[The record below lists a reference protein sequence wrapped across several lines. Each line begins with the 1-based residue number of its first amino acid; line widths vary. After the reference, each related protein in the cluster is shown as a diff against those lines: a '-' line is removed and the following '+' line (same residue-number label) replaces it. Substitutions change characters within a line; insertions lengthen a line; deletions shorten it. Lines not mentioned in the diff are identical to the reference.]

1 MRVSPRENFRRALAG
16 HPLAMQRQNNARAN
30 KRRQQGRPR
39 RRRPATPRRRNA
51 WAASPT
57 PLEGARGARARDDAR
72 PAEHQGGIT
81 AMATT
86 ARTAKDGHRD
96 GHDVDGRPRRAGET
110 QILALGRLW
119 KARGGRGRTEDPPP
133 GSITTKLPSRGA
145 TAMAASGEPGRC
157 SPGPGTAGDDR
168 DDPPLDHRR
177 QGEGHGATRA
187 PGTTEF
193 SLGTTGPGKD
203 FNFGN

>member
-133 GSITTKLPSRGA
+133 REHHDEIAVQGSDGDGGLRRAGKVF
-145 TAMAASGEPGRC
+145 
-157 SPGPGTAGDDR
+157 PGPR
-168 DDPPLDHRR
+168 DSGGRPRRPP
-177 QGEGHGATRA
+177 
-187 PGTTEF
+187 P
-193 SLGTTGPGKD
+193 
-203 FNFGN
+203 